1 MEMFTR
7 NKKTPIATF
16 EPGFARVPREYA
28 EHMKNIGFEPEAEKM
43 ARAMLERFIAT
54 VGALHKAG
62 VTIVAGTDVVVP
74 GHSLHRE
81 LELFVQAGLTPMEA
95 IQAATVAPARAMKR
109 DKDAGTVEAG
119 KRADLIV
126 VDADPLES
134 ISNIRKLKWVIAGGR
149 MFDSADLWRAAGF
162 QP

>member
-1 MEMFTR
+1 
-7 NKKTPIATF
+7 
-16 EPGFARVPREYA
+16 
-28 EHMKNIGFEPEAEKM
+28 
-43 ARAMLERFIAT
+43 
-54 VGALHKAG
+54 
-62 VTIVAGTDVVVP
+62 
-74 GHSLHRE
+74 
-81 LELFVQAGLTPMEA
+81 
-95 IQAATVAPARAMKR
+95 MKR

-149 MFDSADLWRAAGF
+149 MFDSADLWRVAGF